1 MVSVQINWSVKTPFH
16 DASIWKLLQAP
27 VYGLLSHQQRLINQK
42 KTEFPFKTTFEIGEM
57 LPPFC
62 IGFWWRQ
69 LFEQVQSWNFLAQ
82 LNDWILP
89 KLFSAWYR
97 LYFKYKL
104 LHLASYYPSQHI
116 SRYNNLQ
123 YSIHFL
129 RSTFYFLFFCF
140 LLRSAHTV
148 NIMTCTCL
156 TIWCYFWKYFNCNM

>member
-1 MVSVQINWSVKTPFH
+1 MSLIRSRSKIPFLDLFVLLTVLWDNSKFAPKWFRYQKTGRLKLCYTTRVVAAGPGLWAPEPSTTFH
-16 DASIWKLLQAP
+16 QP
-27 VYGLLSHQQRLINQK
+27 G
-42 KTEFPFKTTFEIGEM
+42 KTEFPFKTTCEIWQM

-69 LFEQVQSWNFLAQ
+69 LLEQVQFWNFLAQ

-89 KLFSAWYR
+89 KLFTAWYR

-123 YSIHFL
+123 YSVHFF
-129 RSTFYFLFFCF
+129 RSTFYFLF
-140 LLRSAHTV
+140 
-148 NIMTCTCL
+148 
-156 TIWCYFWKYFNCNM
+156 